1 MTGSLRGTRLA
12 LIPFLML
19 AGPPALAQASPVWVD
34 PPSVS
39 DGPEEPASA
48 ALLGSA
54 RSPTTAA
61 VSREQAARD
70 LAYAYLTLWSAPNR
84 VTLATASSFYGPTV
98 TFHGKRRTISS
109 VLAEKRRF
117 AVRWPDRSYRHRPE
131 TMQVSCDADG
141 ARCTVR
147 SSFDFDAGNSRQGQ
161 RSLGIGEHEIVV
173 SFSGDRPVIEAEN
186 SRVIRRG
193 HGNMTS
199 LLGAGVEFG
208 APVDLDEPGART
220 GSVRQ
225 ERNGQSLLEQRA
237 APHTLVPE
245 LKSSSDVIA
254 KCGDFLTAQAR
265 QLGSEEV
272 SVTNAGPEVRGPDG
286 TVALSLNARIE
297 YAREGKKQV
306 RQARVTCWIGP
317 DGRVVALQ

>member
-1 MTGSLRGTRLA
+1 MT
-12 LIPFLML
+12 
-19 AGPPALAQASPVWVD
+19 
-34 PPSVS
+34 
-39 DGPEEPASA
+39 
-48 ALLGSA
+48 
-54 RSPTTAA
+54 TTA
-61 VSREQAARD
+61 VSREQAARE

-98 TFHGKRRTISS
+98 MFHGKKRTISS

-117 AVRWPDRSYRHRPE
+117 AERWPDRIYRHRPE

-147 SSFDFDAGNSRQGQ
+147 SSFDFDAGNSRQGH

-173 SFSGDRPVIEAEN
+173 SFSGERPVIEAEN
-186 SRVIRRG
+186 SRVVRRG

-199 LLGAGVEFG
+199 LLGASVEFG
-208 APVDLDEPGART
+208 SPVDLDQPGTRT
-220 GSVRQ
+220 GSIRQ
-225 ERNGQSLLEQRA
+225 ERSGQSLPEPPA
-237 APHTLVPE
+237 APRISVPE
-245 LKSSSDVIA
+245 LGPSSDAIA

-286 TVALSLNARIE
+286 TVALSINARIE
-297 YAREGKKQV
+297 YARDGKKQI
-306 RQARVTCWIGP
+306 RQARVTCWIDPG
-317 DGRVVALQ
+317 GRVVALQ